1 MKQKKK
7 KAKIIYR
14 KRRFLSIKLQ
24 YINSTLFPLFRNILS
39 LFFNLNYMDR
49 YTHTRMRE
57 DNVNVSVGII
67 LSATLWDTYD
77 RDRVY
82 IADLAKILYVTYIAA
97 FLWSCHSNTHVHLY
111 IYIYIKRRLFFRTT
125 YLNIMHITSSI
136 KIIVLR
142 VQRGKRQ
149 RLRGERKRSM
159 QLCGSL
165 TQCFGKGEQVDVLKY
180 SASNRILTKII
191 VIFMKISCMLSDND
205 FYREIKNINML
216 WGTDKQ
222 GGWGGEEK

>member
-1 MKQKKK
+1 MT
-7 KAKIIYR
+7 AI
-14 KRRFLSIKLQ
+14 
-24 YINSTLFPLFRNILS
+24 
-39 LFFNLNYMDR
+39 
-49 YTHTRMRE
+49 
-57 DNVNVSVGII
+57 
-67 LSATLWDTYD
+67 
-77 RDRVY
+77 VY
-82 IADLAKILYVTYIAA
+82 ISLTLQRYYMLRISQHFYEAVIQTPTYI
-97 FLWSCHSNTHVHLY
+97 Y

-216 WGTDKQ
+216 
-222 GGWGGEEK
+222 